1 MGRISIKTCILPY
14 VKQMTNA
21 NLMNEAGHLRLVLWD
36 NQRDRVEKE
45 VGGGVQDC
53 GTHVHSW
60 LLHVDVRQKP
70 PQNCKAVSLQ
80 LK

>member
-1 MGRISIKTCILPY
+1 MGRDGIKTCILPY
-14 VKQMTNA
+14 VKRMTSA
-21 NLMNEAGHLRLVLWD
+21 DLMNEAWHLRLVLWD
-36 NQRDRVEKE
+36 NWRDGVGKE
-45 VGGGVQDC
+45 VGGGVQHC